1 MAGEK
6 CHWPIC
12 LVKFPQRW
20 ICGAWQ
26 WELSLCGDSTQSVVH
41 WQSVLTIRE
50 KRKYDTNVLI
60 NLFSIRHSQG
70 QSTLEP
76 VRGKMENEGRKKK
89 MNSEDINTAV
99 NISIIHIHFKALQHN
114 KAVPISHLNSEQYLA
129 LYYVDKMPFSIWWD
143 TERIICLL
151 VFVQLHRIIGLRRYS
166 PLASPGMGGYLTEVS
181 CRNLGNVK
189 NRHYSNQIST
199 AAIDKKL
206 IYFSFWPRDFLFVI
220 RNPSWLMQTDRQTD
234 RSLAVKAIVLLCKK
248 HRPIYLVLELHLLS
262 GLFPLW
268 VPYSAPKRHSPVLSS
283 VLLFFCFV
291 WCICIG

>member
-206 IYFSFWPRDFLFVI
+206 IYFSFWPRDLLFVI

-234 RSLAVKAIVLLCKK
+234 RQITC
-248 HRPIYLVLELHLLS
+248 
-262 GLFPLW
+262 
-268 VPYSAPKRHSPVLSS
+268 
-283 VLLFFCFV
+283 C
-291 WCICIG
+291 